1 MVWYGFDGG
10 LPGRVWCGRVARL
23 GMVWW
28 LHLYIPAN
36 FLLELYDAAK
46 MELKQ
51 QVTNNVPVFEVQY
64 FTKHC
69 SALPFK

>member
-1 MVWYGFDGG
+1 MVSMEDCQVG
-10 LPGRVWCGRVARL
+10 CGRVARL